1 MCGRSHPRRV
11 PSMGGVTTSPLLA
24 RPGAVPDLGTDA
36 GVAWHYGDPFGEQRA
51 ADTTS
56 GLIDLSHRVILAVR
70 GEDRLNW
77 LHTVTSQQLVD
88 APVGTVTEALVLSP
102 RGHVEHHM
110 AVTVRP
116 EEVWLETDAS
126 AASALQDYLTSMVF
140 WSRVSIEAID
150 TTARL
155 RLVGPEVG
163 ELTSTFS
170 PMPEPG
176 RLADTEWG
184 GVART
189 VHGVD
194 LLVDRAELGRVASE
208 LINAGARPVG
218 SWAATARRLIDR
230 RPRLGLDTDDRT
242 IPNELP
248 WLDTAVH
255 LAKGCYRGQET
266 VARVHNLGRP
276 PRRLALLHLDGSAD
290 RLPEPGDELVSA
302 QGRVVGRVGSAAQH
316 YEDGP
321 IALAL
326 VKRSVPADA
335 ALLAGGIDAALDP
348 DDADP
353 QADPPVS
360 VIDRRA
366 FPDLRR

>member
-1 MCGRSHPRRV
+1 M
-11 PSMGGVTTSPLLA
+11 TSALLA
-24 RPGAVPDLGTDA
+24 RPGAVPDLGLDP
-36 GVAWHYGDPFGEQRA
+36 GVAWHYGDPLGEQRA
-51 ADTTS
+51 AATTS

-77 LHTVTSQQLVD
+77 LNTVTSQQLVD
-88 APVGTVTEALVLSP
+88 APVSTVTEALVLSP

-116 EEVWLETDAS
+116 DEVWLETDAS

-140 WSRVSIEAID
+140 WSRVSIEVLD

-155 RLVGPEVG
+155 RLVGPSADEVARP
-163 ELTSTFS
+163 FS
-170 PMPEPG
+170 DPLPEPG
-176 RLADTEWG
+176 RLVDTEWG
-184 GVART
+184 GLART
-189 VHGVD
+189 VDGLD

-208 LINAGARPVG
+208 LIAAGARPIG
-218 SWAATARRLIDR
+218 SWAANARRLIER
-230 RPRLGLDTDDRT
+230 RPRLGLDTDERT

-276 PRRLALLHLDGSAD
+276 PRRLALLHLDGSVD

-302 QGRVVGRVGSAAQH
+302 EGRVVGRVGSSAQH

-348 DDADP
+348 GDVEDGVAT
-353 QADPPVS
+353 PVS